1 MQVFDV
7 VREQITR
14 ALQYQMTQLDQ
25 FRNKLGHLSYQE
37 ITTLWQAE
45 RTAKEKDEMLAT
57 PIQYVNMLQSCV
69 WFCHVGTG
77 FYRAMLAQSAVMRQ

>member
-69 WFCHVGTG
+69 
-77 FYRAMLAQSAVMRQ
+77 